1 MNYSYQYYL
10 NINLSNIHEIKKLVN
25 NKEHIYRFV
34 PIERLIET
42 LEKSKLT
49 FINPSIWKDPFD
61 NFLFRQSINNNF
73 LSSIYCLCFTLNP
86 HSEAYWKAYS
96 RNGFAARFKINFDN
110 FLSFMSQRKETSWL
124 IKMEYLVES
133 KLIEKLRTMKGLK
146 SSLLNNYPN
155 DIFLEAFHYK
165 RIPFKYEEEVR
176 FLVKSN
182 KTKGNFKSYKINISD
197 IIEEIRLDP
206 RMGKYQELA
215 LKEYL
220 KKFQI
225 KVTKSQLF
233 SEKKI
238 NIN

>member
-1 MNYSYQYYL
+1 MKYSQYL
-10 NINLSNIHEIKKLVN
+10 NIHSSNNYGIKKLAS
-25 NKEHIYRFV
+25 NKEYIYRFV

-42 LEKSKLT
+42 LERSKLT
-49 FINPSIWKDPFD
+49 FINPRLWKDPFD
-61 NFLFRQSINNNF
+61 NFLFRQSLNNSF

-96 RNGFAARFKINFDN
+96 GSGFAARLKINFDN
-110 FLSFMSQRKETSWL
+110 FISFLSQKREASWL
-124 IKMEYLVES
+124 VKMEYLVES
-133 KLIEKLRTMKGLK
+133 MLVEKLGSMDGLK

-155 DIFLEAFHYK
+155 NIFLEAFHYK
-165 RIPFKYEEEVR
+165 RIPFKYEEEIR
-176 FLVKSN
+176 FLVKGN
-182 KTKGNFKSYKINISD
+182 KTKGNFKSYKISINE

-220 KKFQI
+220 KKFRI

-233 SEKKI
+233 SDKKI
-238 NIN
+238 NIK